1 LVSSSLLDE
10 RSSKR
15 NDTPFFTA
23 DVLFGHA
30 LQLYVNVVLSLPLP
44 PSDSF
49 PSEDDQTPI
58 PALLENPRRILQF
71 ALILQEKRNL
81 HGLNYFEHTT
91 VSYKTQPSVISLRIH
106 EEYVRFCVQGWS
118 KYQKGQEA
126 AVKRLERE
134 EEERLLLSKDGI
146 DRTVEDQAYR
156 MMIKDREM
164 EAMDKLGNDLLGESF
179 LELCR
184 TAD

>member
-1 LVSSSLLDE
+1 
-10 RSSKR
+10 
-15 NDTPFFTA
+15 
-23 DVLFGHA
+23 
-30 LQLYVNVVLSLPLP
+30 
-44 PSDSF
+44 
-49 PSEDDQTPI
+49 
-58 PALLENPRRILQF
+58 
-71 ALILQEKRNL
+71 
-81 HGLNYFEHTT
+81 
-91 VSYKTQPSVISLRIH
+91 
-106 EEYVRFCVQGWS
+106 
-118 KYQKGQEA
+118 
-126 AVKRLERE
+126 VKRLERE